1 MNLDE
6 VLEFTEDIA
15 IGAGQILLKGFRSDK
30 TITSFK
36 SRTNLVTYIDK
47 KSEKFLFENIRKKFP
62 DNTII
67 AEEGS
72 RSYADGDLIWYVD
85 PLDATNNYAH
95 GIPFFCISIGIFSKE
110 AGKIIIGLVYDPY
123 HNEIFSAMTGS
134 GSYLNKE
141 RIHTSET
148 DDLGF
153 SIVATG
159 FPYEK
164 DDMSLN
170 NTNQFI
176 RFIPITQ
183 GIRRIGSAALD
194 LSYIACGRIDGYWEP
209 MLHPWDMAA
218 GSLIVEEAGGRVT
231 KYNGDIF
238 DPEYPEILAS
248 NGRIHDQMIKILM
261 SIKP

>member
-15 IGAGQILLKGFRSDK
+15 IGAGKILLKGFRSDK

-36 SRTNLVTYIDK
+36 SRTNLVTDIDK
-47 KSEKFLFENIRKKFP
+47 KSEKYLFENIRKKFP

-95 GIPFFCISIGIFSKE
+95 GIPFFCISIGIYSKE

-123 HNEIFSAMTGS
+123 HNEIFSAKTDG
-134 GSYLNKE
+134 GAHLNKK

-164 DDMSLN
+164 DDMSSN

-194 LSYIACGRIDGYWEP
+194 LSYLACGRIDGYWEP

-218 GSLIVEEAGGRVT
+218 GSLIVEEAGGTVT
-231 KYNGDIF
+231 KYNGDPF

-248 NGRIHDQMIKILM
+248 NGRIHDQMIEILM
-261 SIKP
+261 SIIP